1 MEERDSLKRICR
13 WNKEYD
19 NPRVVRV
26 EDKGSSFV
34 IDWRSKYLKECS
46 EFIADQS
53 TFSEDDKDL
62 SEDNRDKVTQ
72 WASKWRKEGVIS
84 AQEEDWVKVNNPK
97 PARLYANVKTHKD
110 NWSYRFILS
119 SKGTATERLA
129 IWVECNL
136 KEIATKHKAYI
147 RDTKEL
153 SSTPRTSQ

>member
-1 MEERDSLKRICR
+1 M
-13 WNKEYD
+13 
-19 NPRVVRV
+19 RV

-84 AQEEDWVKVNNPK
+84 TEEEDCNYEEEQVNSAFFKAFTIKRDKALKVKQKVDRKCKPK
-97 PARLYANVKTHKD
+97 INFCHRL
-110 NWSYRFILS
+110 
-119 SKGTATERLA
+119 
-129 IWVECNL
+129 
-136 KEIATKHKAYI
+136 
-147 RDTKEL
+147 
-153 SSTPRTSQ
+153 

>member
-53 TFSEDDKDL
+53 TFSEDDKDV

-84 AQEEDWVKVNNPK
+84 AEEEDWVKVNDPK
-97 PARLYANVKTHKD
+97 PARRYANVKTHKD
-110 NWSYRFILS
+110 NWPYRFILS

-129 IWVECNL
+129 
-136 KEIATKHKAYI
+136 
-147 RDTKEL
+147 R
-153 SSTPRTSQ
+153 